1 MRTTNYNPEGIKM
14 FGYNIHIPE
23 TDIVVFESL
32 FEKYNIKVE
41 PIQESYTPNKQTAK
55 AIEKGLEEHQKGLLK
70 GYTNAK
76 AMMNDILSEDDE

>member
-1 MRTTNYNPEGIKM
+1 MRTTNYNPERIKM

-23 TDIVVFESL
+23 TD
-32 FEKYNIKVE
+32 IKVE

-76 AMMNDILSEDDE
+76 TMMNDIL